1 MGLLGHVQGQI
12 SCSLELTPLE
22 TGAAHRQGTDP
33 LQGAFHGGGHGA
45 GAEHVGAE
53 VGAVVD
59 ARQHQIRCFVH
70 QFAQGQLHAIGRCA
84 AAGPG
89 GHARCKQF
97 VRPFGAQGG
106 LQGQAVAGGGAFLVG
121 ADHRDLVTPGG
132 RGRSQGADPLG
143 EDPVVIADQDPHG
156 SADGWGEPKR
166 AGCLQSG
173 PFRLCSVS
181 APVTLQQLTDQLDAL
196 EQQASAEIAEAADA
210 AALEQL
216 RVGLLGKKGRLSG
229 VLGAMGKLPGQ
240 ERPVVGQR
248 ANVLKTQVQ
257 TLLSDRLQAVQQAAM
272 AERIARESIDVT
284 APPSGIPMGHRH
296 PLITTTEEIVDL
308 FLGLGY
314 SVAEGPEVEK
324 DHYNFTALNIPED
337 HPARDMQ
344 DTFYLGADLLMRTH
358 TSPVQIRHLEQNP
371 PPVRIVAP
379 GRVYRR
385 DAVDATHSPVFHQ
398 VEVLAIDEG
407 LDFSHLRGTVMAFL
421 KAFFGDLPV
430 RFRASYFPF
439 TEPSAEVDV
448 QWRGRWLEVMGC
460 GMVDPAVLEGL
471 GLDPE
476 RYSGF
481 AAGLGVER
489 FCMVRHGIDDIRRLY
504 TSDLRFLEQF

>member
-1 MGLLGHVQGQI
+1 M
-12 SCSLELTPLE
+12 
-22 TGAAHRQGTDP
+22 
-33 LQGAFHGGGHGA
+33 
-45 GAEHVGAE
+45 
-53 VGAVVD
+53 
-59 ARQHQIRCFVH
+59 
-70 QFAQGQLHAIGRCA
+70 
-84 AAGPG
+84 
-89 GHARCKQF
+89 
-97 VRPFGAQGG
+97 
-106 LQGQAVAGGGAFLVG
+106 
-121 ADHRDLVTPGG
+121 
-132 RGRSQGADPLG
+132 
-143 EDPVVIADQDPHG
+143 
-156 SADGWGEPKR
+156 
-166 AGCLQSG
+166 
-173 PFRLCSVS
+173 S

-196 EQQASAEIAEAADA
+196 EQQAAAEIAEAADA

-216 RVGLLGKKGRLSG
+216 RVGLLGKKGRISG
-229 VLGAMGKLPGQ
+229 VLGAMGKLPGE
-240 ERPVVGQR
+240 ERPLVGQR

-257 TLLSDRLQAVQQAAM
+257 SLLGERLQAVKQAAM
-272 AERIARESIDVT
+272 AERIARESLDVT
-284 APPSGIPMGHRH
+284 APAAGVPMGHRH

-314 SVAEGPEVEK
+314 SVAEGPEVER

-344 DTFYLGADLLMRTH
+344 DTFYLGGDLLMRTH
-358 TSPVQIRHLEQNP
+358 TSPVQIRHLEENP

>member
-1 MGLLGHVQGQI
+1 M
-12 SCSLELTPLE
+12 
-22 TGAAHRQGTDP
+22 
-33 LQGAFHGGGHGA
+33 
-45 GAEHVGAE
+45 
-53 VGAVVD
+53 
-59 ARQHQIRCFVH
+59 
-70 QFAQGQLHAIGRCA
+70 
-84 AAGPG
+84 
-89 GHARCKQF
+89 
-97 VRPFGAQGG
+97 
-106 LQGQAVAGGGAFLVG
+106 
-121 ADHRDLVTPGG
+121 
-132 RGRSQGADPLG
+132 
-143 EDPVVIADQDPHG
+143 
-156 SADGWGEPKR
+156 SAT
-166 AGCLQSG
+166 
-173 PFRLCSVS
+173 VS
-181 APVTLQQLTDQLDAL
+181 LQQLTDQLEAL
-196 EQQASAEIAEAADA
+196 EAEAAEAISAAVDA
-210 AALEQL
+210 DALEQL
-216 RVGLLGKKGRLSG
+216 RIGLLGKKGRLSG
-229 VLGAMGKLPGQ
+229 VLGAMGKLPGD
-240 ERPVVGQR
+240 ERPLVGQR

-257 TLLSDRLQAVQQAAM
+257 TLLSDRLQAVKQAAM
-272 AERIARESIDVT
+272 EARIASETLDVT
-284 APPSGIPMGHRH
+284 APAQGIFMGHRH

-308 FLGLGY
+308 FCGLGY
-314 SVAEGPEVEK
+314 QVEEGPEVET
-324 DHYNFTALNIPED
+324 DHHNFTALNIPPD

-344 DTFYLGADLLMRTH
+344 DTFYLKDNLLLRTH
-358 TSPVQIRHLEQNP
+358 TSPVQIRHLETHA

-476 RYSGF
+476 SYSGF

>member
-1 MGLLGHVQGQI
+1 M
-12 SCSLELTPLE
+12 
-22 TGAAHRQGTDP
+22 
-33 LQGAFHGGGHGA
+33 
-45 GAEHVGAE
+45 
-53 VGAVVD
+53 
-59 ARQHQIRCFVH
+59 
-70 QFAQGQLHAIGRCA
+70 
-84 AAGPG
+84 
-89 GHARCKQF
+89 
-97 VRPFGAQGG
+97 
-106 LQGQAVAGGGAFLVG
+106 
-121 ADHRDLVTPGG
+121 
-132 RGRSQGADPLG
+132 
-143 EDPVVIADQDPHG
+143 
-156 SADGWGEPKR
+156 SA
-166 AGCLQSG
+166 L
-173 PFRLCSVS
+173 
-181 APVTLQQLTDQLDAL
+181 VTLQQLTDQLDAL
-196 EQQASAEIAEAADA
+196 EQQAAAEIAEAVDT

-216 RVGLLGKKGRLSG
+216 RVGLLGKKGRISC
-229 VLGAMGKLPGQ
+229 VLGAMGKLPGE
-240 ERPVVGQR
+240 ERPLVGQR

-257 TLLSDRLQAVQQAAM
+257 SLLGERLQAVKQAAM
-272 AERIARESIDVT
+272 AERIARESLDVT
-284 APPSGIPMGHRH
+284 APASGVPMGHRH

-314 SVAEGPEVEK
+314 SVAEGPEVER

-344 DTFYLGADLLMRTH
+344 DTFYLGGDLLMRTH
-358 TSPVQIRHLEQNP
+358 TSPVQIRHLEENP

>member
-1 MGLLGHVQGQI
+1 M
-12 SCSLELTPLE
+12 
-22 TGAAHRQGTDP
+22 
-33 LQGAFHGGGHGA
+33 
-45 GAEHVGAE
+45 
-53 VGAVVD
+53 
-59 ARQHQIRCFVH
+59 
-70 QFAQGQLHAIGRCA
+70 
-84 AAGPG
+84 
-89 GHARCKQF
+89 
-97 VRPFGAQGG
+97 
-106 LQGQAVAGGGAFLVG
+106 
-121 ADHRDLVTPGG
+121 
-132 RGRSQGADPLG
+132 
-143 EDPVVIADQDPHG
+143 
-156 SADGWGEPKR
+156 
-166 AGCLQSG
+166 
-173 PFRLCSVS
+173 S

-196 EQQASAEIAEAADA
+196 EQQATTEISEASDA

-216 RVGLLGKKGRLSG
+216 RVCLLGKKGRISR
-229 VLGAMGKLPGQ
+229 VLGAMGKLPGS
-240 ERPVVGQR
+240 ERPLVGQR

-257 TLLSDRLQAVQQAAM
+257 SLLAERLAAVKQAAM

-284 APPSGIPMGHRH
+284 APASGIPMGHRH

-308 FLGLGY
+308 LLGLGY

-324 DHYNFTALNIPED
+324 DYYNFTALNIPED

-344 DTFYLGADLLMRTH
+344 DTFYLQGDLLLRTH

>member
-1 MGLLGHVQGQI
+1 M
-12 SCSLELTPLE
+12 
-22 TGAAHRQGTDP
+22 
-33 LQGAFHGGGHGA
+33 
-45 GAEHVGAE
+45 
-53 VGAVVD
+53 
-59 ARQHQIRCFVH
+59 
-70 QFAQGQLHAIGRCA
+70 
-84 AAGPG
+84 
-89 GHARCKQF
+89 
-97 VRPFGAQGG
+97 
-106 LQGQAVAGGGAFLVG
+106 
-121 ADHRDLVTPGG
+121 
-132 RGRSQGADPLG
+132 
-143 EDPVVIADQDPHG
+143 
-156 SADGWGEPKR
+156 SAT
-166 AGCLQSG
+166 
-173 PFRLCSVS
+173 VS
-181 APVTLQQLTDQLDAL
+181 LQQLTDQLDAL
-196 EQQASAEIAEAADA
+196 EAEAAEAISSAADA
-210 AALEQL
+210 EALEQL
-216 RVGLLGKKGRLSG
+216 RIGLLGKKGRLSG
-229 VLGAMGKLPGQ
+229 VLGAMGKLPGD
-240 ERPVVGQR
+240 ERPLVGQR
-248 ANVLKTQVQ
+248 ANVLKSQVQ
-257 TLLSDRLQAVQQAAM
+257 TLLSDRLQAVKQVAM
-272 AERIARESIDVT
+272 EARIAAETLDVT
-284 APPSGIPMGHRH
+284 APAQGVPMGHRH

-308 FLGLGY
+308 FCGLGY
-314 SVAEGPEVEK
+314 QVVEGPEVET
-324 DHYNFTALNIPED
+324 DHHNFTALNIPPD

-344 DTFYLGADLLMRTH
+344 DTFYLKDNLLLRTH
-358 TSPVQIRHLEQNP
+358 TSPVQIRHLESHA

-398 VEVLAIDEG
+398 VEVLAIDED